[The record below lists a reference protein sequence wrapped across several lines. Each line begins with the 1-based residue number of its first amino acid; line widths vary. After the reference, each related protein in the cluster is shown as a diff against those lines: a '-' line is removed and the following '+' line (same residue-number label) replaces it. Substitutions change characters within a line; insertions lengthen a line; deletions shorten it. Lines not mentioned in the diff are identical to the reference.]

1 MKRMFG
7 LTITTISL
15 AGLLLVGC
23 SSNATEDELKQ
34 LEDLKAEVTSLEN
47 ELASKQG
54 ELDNLKKMIAEKD
67 AQLKQCAEDKAAAEK
82 ALKGM

>member
-7 LTITTISL
+7 LTITTLSL

-23 SSNATEDELKQ
+23 SSNATEEELKQ
-34 LEDLKAEVTSLEN
+34 LEDLKAEVTSLEK
-47 ELASKQG
+47 ELASKQN
-54 ELDNLKKMIAEKD
+54 ELDNLKKAIAEKD
-67 AQLKQCAEDKAAAEK
+67 AQLKKCAEDKAAAEK

>member
-7 LTITTISL
+7 LTITTLSL

-47 ELASKQG
+47 ELASKQS

-67 AQLKQCAEDKAAAEK
+67 AQLKKCADDKAAAEK

>member
-15 AGLLLVGC
+15 AALLLVGC
-23 SSNATEDELKQ
+23 SSSATEDELKQ

-47 ELASKQG
+47 ELASKQS
-54 ELDNLKKMIAEKD
+54 EFDNLKKAIAEKD
-67 AQLKQCAEDKAAAEK
+67 AQLKKCAEDKAAAEK

>member
-7 LTITTISL
+7 LTITAISL

-23 SSNATEDELKQ
+23 SSNATEEELKQ
-34 LEDLKAEVTSLEN
+34 LEDLKAEVTSLEKQ
-47 ELASKQG
+47 LASTQS
-54 ELDNLKKMIAEKD
+54 ELDNMKKAIAEKD
-67 AQLKQCAEDKAAAEK
+67 AQLAKCAEDKAAAEK

>member
-7 LTITTISL
+7 LTITTLSL

-23 SSNATEDELKQ
+23 SSNATEEELKQ

-47 ELASKQG
+47 ELASKQS
-54 ELDNLKKMIAEKD
+54 ELDNLKKAIAEKD
-67 AQLKQCAEDKAAAEK
+67 AQLKKCAEDKAAAEK